1 MGSPSLKCLF
11 AFRKKLVALI
21 DGGDA
26 RNRAGLVIQN
36 LVGHV
41 RCDAQSRHPGN
52 TGSPQIMKSPSRHP

>member
-41 RCDAQSRHPGN
+41 RRDAQSRQKRTVSVN
-52 TGSPQIMKSPSRHP
+52 N